1 MSVFAFWESGKE
13 TVPASEEEGGD
24 WAMDE
29 IEGHSR
35 MGVKVVEEEERE
47 MKRSLRWVFV
57 VFLVYWFKFDKVCEK

>member
-1 MSVFAFWESGKE
+1 
-13 TVPASEEEGGD
+13 
-24 WAMDE
+24 MDE